1 MCVGASIDRDDRGE
15 PTHDLPLSCPRGS
28 RLRNDIGLLR
38 PHLVWTSV
46 QDRPPSR
53 RRLRETNAN
62 TTGPPAFPSRPGSLR
77 RSRDSRMRMMRNHRL
92 SGVVVATLIGVGVV
106 TQRPASHSQ
115 LPQHSGAP
123 GSVDPLPPSAL
134 ASDVEFPVTPAD
146 SLLGT
151 LGHHTSATNRLVTM
165 AAVLT
170 PTPPLAPPA
179 PPAPATPPAPAPPAP
194 TPPAPAPTPPAPPA
208 PTPPAPAP
216 APQAAATPAISVSSG
231 AASSAW
237 AQLRMC
243 ESGDNYGADTGNGY
257 YGAYQFSLSTWQ
269 SLGYG
274 GLPSQAAPAEQD
286 AAAQRL
292 FDRAGWSPWPVCSVE
307 LGL

>member
-1 MCVGASIDRDDRGE
+1 
-15 PTHDLPLSCPRGS
+15 
-28 RLRNDIGLLR
+28 
-38 PHLVWTSV
+38 
-46 QDRPPSR
+46 
-53 RRLRETNAN
+53 
-62 TTGPPAFPSRPGSLR
+62 
-77 RSRDSRMRMMRNHRL
+77 MMRNHRL

-194 TPPAPAPTPPAPPA
+194 TPPAPAP
-208 PTPPAPAP
+208 